1 MDFEA
6 GKGFRKT
13 PKGQTVYLVGAILL
27 HELTHWADDQDSVD
41 DPPFEEGDAFTKD
54 IYGALSRLP
63 VGSCEPAKQGDE
75 RQPGGLLPDTPLPR
89 PFFGGRDDPLKKR
102 ILTHGCA
109 L

>member
-1 MDFEA
+1 MT
-6 GKGFRKT
+6 R
-13 PKGQTVYLVGAILL
+13 LL
-27 HELTHWADDQDSVD
+27 KRVMLLPRTSKA
-41 DPPFEEGDAFTKD
+41 
-54 IYGALSRLP
+54 ALSRLP

-102 ILTHGCA
+102 ILIHGCA